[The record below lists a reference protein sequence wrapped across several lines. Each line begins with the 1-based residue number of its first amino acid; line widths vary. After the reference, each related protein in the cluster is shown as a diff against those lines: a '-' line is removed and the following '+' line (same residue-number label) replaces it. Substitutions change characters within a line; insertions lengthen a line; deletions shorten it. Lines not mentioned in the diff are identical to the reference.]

1 MRVESGLAEYG
12 LIVTGGVFVLR
23 PTAACGM
30 ASSGRWRPIAPW
42 SIPRTHPCSAI
53 LEDEEGQPEMWVMGG
68 CDGDSVRAAVEAYN
82 PRTNEWRSCLSL
94 SQRRNSAVAGVVG
107 GRLVVAGGFLLDDG
121 SLTSVEAYTPA
132 GWTALPPLPHAT
144 TGAAAC
150 VLNERLYV
158 MGGVRCDK
166 LQVLE
171 VSEESEFSWTV
182 KADLPSERHS
192 AACVVFDGKIW
203 LMGGRVPLELDADE
217 EEFADEFDI
226 QNNFT
231 SSVIIYDPNLDSWE
245 AGPDLPVAVS
255 WCSATTHDG
264 EIHVFAVQEGEID
277 ETFSGNRRAEYHF
290 VYQNDRWPFWE
301 TEIPSVNGLELTH
314 FCQACPWLYPENSTC
329 ESVLLG

>member
-1 MRVESGLAEYG
+1 MPKNRQQFEKVRTSLGSGSL
-12 LIVTGGVFVLR
+12 
-23 PTAACGM
+23 
-30 ASSGRWRPIAPW
+30 
-42 SIPRTHPCSAI
+42 
-53 LEDEEGQPEMWVMGG
+53 GQ
-68 CDGDSVRAAVEAYN
+68 
-82 PRTNEWRSCLSL
+82 
-94 SQRRNSAVAGVVG
+94 Q
-107 GRLVVAGGFLLDDG
+107 LDDLIFQLG
-121 SLTSVEAYTPA
+121 INLA
-132 GWTALPPLPHAT
+132 
-144 TGAAAC
+144 
-150 VLNERLYV
+150 
-158 MGGVRCDK
+158 
-166 LQVLE
+166 
-171 VSEESEFSWTV
+171 
-182 KADLPSERHS
+182 PS
-192 AACVVFDGKIW
+192 K
-203 LMGGRVPLELDADE
+203 DE